1 MNERNVEGWV
11 VVFSTGTDY
20 EADLVRDR
28 LDDSGLDAVI
38 LTHRDHAFN
47 LNVGKLSVVR
57 VLVAPHQ
64 EADALAVLEAPPFT
78 DEELAAAAMKANPIT
93 RNKLGEQSGE
103 QSSE

>member
-1 MNERNVEGWV
+1 MSEDFVEGWV

-20 EADLVRDR
+20 EAELVRDR

-64 EADALAVLEAPPFT
+64 AADALAVLGAPPLS
-78 DEELAAAAMKANPIT
+78 DDELAAAAMKANPIAP
-93 RNKLGEQSGE
+93 SD
-103 QSSE
+103 SEANGGSDSPD